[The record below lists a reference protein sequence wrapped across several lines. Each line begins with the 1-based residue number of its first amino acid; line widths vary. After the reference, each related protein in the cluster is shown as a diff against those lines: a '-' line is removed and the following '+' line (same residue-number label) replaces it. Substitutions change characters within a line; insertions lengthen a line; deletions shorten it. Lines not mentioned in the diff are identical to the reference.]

1 MRPNRR
7 ILPAIEFMSRKV
19 SGPDSGRVGFGADQS
34 IGALE
39 AQTTR
44 RVRLENGQLV
54 TKSEELRLQGSA
66 GPKNGGDQ
74 STKGDEKRVH
84 RGDRYDLTRNRKPRV
99 FSSDGV
105 FGSHSRLGIDRVAS
119 LDEHFAVFRFGPKR
133 RQSFTIVR

>member
-1 MRPNRR
+1 MTQP
-7 ILPAIEFMSRKV
+7 
-19 SGPDSGRVGFGADQS
+19 S

-54 TKSEELRLQGSA
+54 TKSENLRLQGSA

-84 RGDRYDLTRNRKPRV
+84 RGDHYDLTRNRKPRV
-99 FSSDGV
+99 FSSDGI
-105 FGSHSRLGIDRVAS
+105 FGSH
-119 LDEHFAVFRFGPKR
+119 K
-133 RQSFTIVR
+133 